1 MKKKNG
7 FVFVE
12 TMIVVVILIVS
23 LLVIYSSY
31 MGLISNERRLSR
43 YDDPAFIYKTYSIAK
58 FLLEMKDE
66 EGNVIIG
73 NKITEEYKSEE
84 KNEEDKSEEK
94 NDLIYISINDNDLF
108 YGEVQN
114 NDLQNMGNSNRKNFF
129 SKLYNDLNV
138 QTILIVRKNQILNE
152 IDENKISSDL
162 YKYLKSIDV
171 SDGDE
176 NEAYIVVMY
185 AERVDGSSCDPNQI
199 LKEDKEDDEKE
210 NKNEMIQRLNKRE
223 STCTFYYSSLK
234 LTEEIVNG

>member
-12 TMIVVVILIVS
+12 TMIVVVVLIVS

-73 NKITEEYKSEE
+73 NKISE
-84 KNEEDKSEEK
+84 KD
-94 NDLIYISINDNDLF
+94 DLIYISINDNDLF

-114 NDLQNMGNSNRKNFF
+114 NDLQNKGNSDRKNFF
-129 SKLYNDLNV
+129 SRLYNDLNV
-138 QTILIVRKNQILNE
+138 QTILIVRKKQISNE
-152 IDENKISSDL
+152 IENKISSDL
-162 YKYLKSIDV
+162 YKYLKSIDTS
-171 SDGDE
+171 SDGDDQ
-176 NEAYIVVMY
+176 AYIIVMY

-199 LKEDKEDDEKE
+199 LMENGDDKKFE
-210 NKNEMIQRLNKRE
+210 NKNEMIQSLNKRE
-223 STCTFYYSSLK
+223 SACTFYYSSLK
-234 LTEEIVNG
+234 LLTEKVLSNG

>member
-73 NKITEEYKSEE
+73 NKINEEYKSEE

-114 NDLQNMGNSNRKNFF
+114 NDLQNIGNSNRKNFF

>member
-84 KNEEDKSEEK
+84 KN
-94 NDLIYISINDNDLF
+94 DLIYISINDNDLF

-114 NDLQNMGNSNRKNFF
+114 NDLQNMGNSNRQNFF

-171 SDGDE
+171 SYGDE

-199 LKEDKEDDEKE
+199 LDKNNEK
-210 NKNEMIQRLNKRE
+210 IGLNKRE

>member
-73 NKITEEYKSEE
+73 NKITEEY
-84 KNEEDKSEEK
+84 KSEEK

-199 LKEDKEDDEKE
+199 LDKNNEK
-210 NKNEMIQRLNKRE
+210 IGLNKRE